1 MRSQASLC
9 IVSAVVLLGGLVP
22 ASPAGAAPRRPAE
35 PDTAQLAGDLIHQ
48 RIGWENCE
56 KLSTDP
62 ETDQLLHAVPGLACA
77 TVTVPRDWHH
87 PRDGN
92 TITLR
97 VSKTATSRPGAD
109 RQGIALVNPGGP
121 GGSGLAWGA
130 AMAVRSPELAAS
142 YDFIGFDPRGVGAS
156 TPLSCSYQIDPA
168 NTDPNV
174 QTKAVVSGCRTMTP
188 LARYITTEQTAY
200 DMDFLRAL
208 LGERQ
213 TSYVGYSYGTWLGT
227 WYATTFPSR
236 VHRMLLDSST
246 DVSEPSL
253 QKTWDLQT
261 RSRDRAFQNQFL
273 PYVARHD
280 ATYHLGTDP
289 QAIRRQFERY
299 GGNRGLYGKLITALI
314 IIPAMYSK
322 EIYPLAAEVLQGFIA
337 DKGQI
342 GGGDPEDAA
351 VAAFRELVDRAPAT
365 GVERTF
371 LNKARSRA
379 EQETRQTNAVFE
391 AIRCQDGQWNQSLA
405 HWRLNQRDLDR
416 NYTFIAPL
424 SRNGDDTLYPA
435 CAFWPTRNRMPLP
448 NPRTFPKVMVVQ
460 SEMDAATAY
469 EGAHDTARYL
479 PGARMIS
486 VDNEGSHG
494 VFPYLTTCV
503 DDPVISYFRHGSIP
517 AAKYSACPALPLP
530 GEDRAYDV
538 GGRIGPGGT
547 IHMRLVTGEVRRANL
562 MVHRMLRDQELDPNT
577 GQPSPTP

>member
-1 MRSQASLC
+1 MPLHASLR

-22 ASPAGAAPRRPAE
+22 ASAAGAAPRRPAE
-35 PDTAQLAGDLIHQ
+35 PDTARLAGDLLDQ
-48 RIGWENCE
+48 DVAWGPCE

-62 ETDQLLHAVPGLACA
+62 ETDQLLHAVKGLACA
-77 TVTVPRDWHH
+77 TVTVPRDWHR
-87 PRDGN
+87 PGDGN

-97 VSKTATSRPGAD
+97 VSKTATSTPGPD

-130 AMAVRSPELAAS
+130 AMAVRSPELAAA

-174 QTKAVVSGCRTMTP
+174 QTRAVVRGCRTMTP
-188 LARYITTEQTAY
+188 LAPYITTEQTAY

-280 ATYHLGTDP
+280 DTYHLGTDP
-289 QAIRRQFERY
+289 QAIRRQFEQY

-314 IIPAMYSK
+314 LIPAMYDN

-337 DKGQI
+337 DQGQI
-342 GGGDPEDAA
+342 GGGDPDDAA
-351 VAAFRELVDRAPAT
+351 VAAFRKLVDRAPAT
-365 GVERTF
+365 GADRTF
-371 LNKARSRA
+371 LNRARTRA
-379 EQETRQTNAVFE
+379 EQETRQANAVFE
-391 AIRCQDGQWNQSLA
+391 AVRCQDGQWNQSLA

-416 NYTFIAPL
+416 DYTFIAPL
-424 SRNGDDTLYPA
+424 SRNGDETLYPA

-448 NPRTFPKVMVVQ
+448 NPRTFPKVLVVQ

-503 DDPVISYFRHGSIP
+503 DDPVISYFRKGSIP
-517 AAKYSACPALPLP
+517 AAKYTACPALPLP

-547 IHMRLVTGEVRRANL
+547 IHMRLVTGEVRRANR
-562 MVHRMLRDQELDPNT
+562 MVHRILRDQALDPAT
-577 GQPSPTP
+577 AQPSPTP